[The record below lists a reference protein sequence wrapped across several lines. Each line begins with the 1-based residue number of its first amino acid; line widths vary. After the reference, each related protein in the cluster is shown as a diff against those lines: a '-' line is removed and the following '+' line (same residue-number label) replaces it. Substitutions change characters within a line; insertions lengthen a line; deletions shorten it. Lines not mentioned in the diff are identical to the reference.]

1 MIQIKDHP
9 VSQMYMRTVMPSWNT
24 HGIKVILHD
33 ATTPKDLVYRNT
45 LNFGRKRRGRTKS
58 FTATEKSVWYSH
70 FDLWCQCIKKGPLVI
85 IEHDSMLSKPLPNFD
100 KQGYKILSYMK
111 NPDGVTVMS
120 PSSGYYIPP
129 PIAERLVAR
138 AVCQPVDRNSD
149 GHLMSVLN
157 YERQEKIKEF
167 FYIEQIIIDGLN
179 TIDHKSPY
187 RTFIGLDYENI
198 DIPSIHRQA

>member
-9 VSQMYMRTVMPSWNT
+9 VSQMYMRTVMPSWNE
-24 HGIKVILHD
+24 HGIKVIQYD

-45 LNFGRKRRGRTKS
+45 LNFGRKTAGRTKY
-58 FTATEKSVWYSH
+58 FTSTEKSVWYSH

-100 KQGYKILSYMK
+100 KEGYKVLSYMK
-111 NPDGVTVMS
+111 KHDGVVVMS
-120 PSSGYYIPP
+120 PGSGYYITP

-138 AVCQPVDRNSD
+138 AVCKPIDKNSD
-149 GHLMSVLN
+149 GHLMEIMN
-157 YERQEKIKEF
+157 FKRQNSMNDF

-179 TIDHKSPY
+179 TIDHKSPH
-187 RTFIGLDYENI
+187 RTFIGLDYEDI
-198 DIPSIHRQA
+198 DIPSIHRKA